1 MNSIT
6 KYNLIFNI
14 KSNIKYIPW
23 SIYESEDIRAN
34 HVKSLDIQFNRNICE
49 VSITSWTTN

>member
-14 KSNIKYIPW
+14 KSYIKYIPW

-34 HVKSLDIQFNRNICE
+34 HVKSLDIQFNRNICK
-49 VSITSWTTN
+49 VSITS

>member
-34 HVKSLDIQFNRNICE
+34 HVKSLDIQLNRNICK
-49 VSITSWTTN
+49 VSITS